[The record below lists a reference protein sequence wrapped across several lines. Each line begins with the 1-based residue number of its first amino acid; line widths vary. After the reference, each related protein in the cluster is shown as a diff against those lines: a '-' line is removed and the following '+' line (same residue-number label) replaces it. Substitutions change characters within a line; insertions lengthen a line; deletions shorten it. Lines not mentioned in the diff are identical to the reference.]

1 MRNGKR
7 TARLNDRIILEEIA
21 EIAEENKIENETTID
36 LLTISLNDKDNR
48 ITNLKAIIEEYEKE
62 LTSVWDNLEL
72 VRTHRDGLNLE
83 VKALEKK
90 LRILNF

>member
-36 LLTISLNDKDNR
+36 LLTISLNEKDNR

-72 VRTHRDGLNLE
+72 VSAERNELNLE
-83 VKALEKK
+83 VRALKK
-90 LRILNF
+90 ELNF

>member
-36 LLTISLNDKDNR
+36 LLTISLNEKDNR

-72 VRTHRDGLNLE
+72 VSTERNELNLE
-83 VKALEKK
+83 VRALKK
-90 LRILNF
+90 ELNF

>member
-36 LLTISLNDKDNR
+36 LLTISLNEKDNR

-72 VRTHRDGLNLE
+72 VSAERNELNLE
-83 VKALEKK
+83 VRALK
-90 LRILNF
+90 ISISNIYI

>member
-36 LLTISLNDKDNR
+36 LLTISLNEKDNR

>member
-36 LLTISLNDKDNR
+36 LLTISLNEKDNR

-72 VRTHRDGLNLE
+72 VSAERNELNLE
-83 VKALEKK
+83 VRA
-90 LRILNF
+90 LRISISNIYI

>member
-7 TARLNDRIILEEIA
+7 KARLNDRIILEEIA

-36 LLTISLNDKDNR
+36 LLTISLNEKDNR

-72 VRTHRDGLNLE
+72 VSTERNELNLE
-83 VKALEKK
+83 VRALKK
-90 LRILNF
+90 ELNF